1 MPIYLRRF
9 YSKKLLDV
17 KTKESDKIK
26 AQQAKATASAPR
38 PSAPRPSRPSGS
50 FR

>member
-9 YSKKLLDV
+9 YSRKLLDV
-17 KTKESDKIK
+17 KTKESEQVKSAQSK
-26 AQQAKATASAPR
+26 AKSSSSAPR
-38 PSAPRPSRPSGS
+38 SKSS

>member
-9 YSKKLLDV
+9 YAKKLLDV
-17 KTKESDKIK
+17 KTKENEQVK
-26 AQQAKATASAPR
+26 AQQAKAKAGTSAPR
-38 PSAPRPSRPSGS
+38 SRPS

>member
-9 YSKKLLDV
+9 YSRKLLDV
-17 KTKESDKIK
+17 KTKESEQVK
-26 AQQAKATASAPR
+26 AQQAKAKTSASPR
-38 PSAPRPSRPSGS
+38 SKPS

>member
-9 YSKKLLDV
+9 YAKKLLDV
-17 KTKESDKIK
+17 KTKENEQVK
-26 AQQAKATASAPR
+26 AQQAKAKAGASAPR
-38 PSAPRPSRPSGS
+38 SRPS